1 MVDKGKSVNK
11 KGVLVDKSIKTTV
24 EQEKTPAEKLA
35 FNNAAIEALK
45 KNAAE
50 RDELRIKNKEIASAS
65 YARRRANRDSGN
77 SGRTKLVGLSTLNR
91 PFTGDGLTS

>member
-1 MVDKGKSVNK
+1 MGDKSVNK
-11 KGVLVDKSIKTTV
+11 KGVLVDKSVKTTV

-45 KNAAE
+45 KNATQ
-50 RDELRIKNKEIASAS
+50 RDELRIKNKEIASES
-65 YARRRANRDSGN
+65 YARRRASRDTGS
-77 SGRTKLVGLSTLNR
+77 SGRTRLIGLSTLNR

>member
-1 MVDKGKSVNK
+1 MGDK
-11 KGVLVDKSIKTTV
+11 DKSIKTTV

-35 FNNAAIEALK
+35 FNNAAVEAIATNAATRDALRK

-50 RDELRIKNKEIASAS
+50 RAAL
-65 YARRRANRDSGN
+65 YAKRRANRDSGS
-77 SGRTKLVGLSTLNR
+77 SGRTRLVGLSTLNR